1 MLFRSWPEADK
12 RILVQDD
19 IEMVVQVNGKLRGQ
33 IRVVKEAEREAIERI
48 ALDNAQV
55 QKFVAGH
62 TIKKIVVV
70 PGRLVN
76 IVI

>member
-1 MLFRSWPEADK
+1 
-12 RILVQDD
+12 
-19 IEMVVQVNGKLRGQ
+19 MVVQVNGKLRGQ

-48 ALDNAQV
+48 ALDNEQV

-62 TIKKIVVV
+62 TIKNIVVV